1 MEDRR
6 SGPGG
11 LLVHVGSGV
20 TPLPRGEWV
29 IGRAPESDVR
39 LDDDRVS
46 RRHAVV
52 RYGPEG
58 WELTDGGS
66 LNGIWLAGR
75 QLQRMPVPP
84 GGVTVLVG
92 GKDGVP
98 VRLAPDRTRSAP
110 GPAGPGDPARR
121 HDPAPGTSPAGVRF
135 QEVTPEW
142 TGWASSSGSQAEAD
156 PGPVPD
162 QGPAERL
169 RAFVRHAVEA
179 ARPHRRRPGDD
190 G

>member
-11 LLVHVGSGV
+11 LLVHVGSST

-29 IGRAPESDVR
+29 IGRAPESDV
-39 LDDDRVS
+39 LIDDDRVS

-58 WELTDGGS
+58 WELRDGGS

-75 QLQRMPVPP
+75 QVQRIPVPP

-92 GKDGVP
+92 GKDGV
-98 VRLAPDRTRSAP
+98 
-110 GPAGPGDPARR
+110 
-121 HDPAPGTSPAGVRF
+121 
-135 QEVTPEW
+135 
-142 TGWASSSGSQAEAD
+142 
-156 PGPVPD
+156 
-162 QGPAERL
+162 
-169 RAFVRHAVEA
+169 RAVSYTHLTLPTKRIV
-179 ARPHRRRPGDD
+179 
-190 G
+190 

>member
-6 SGPGG
+6 SGQGG
-11 LLVHVGSGV
+11 LLVHVGPAA

-29 IGRAPESDVR
+29 IGRGPDADVR
-39 LDDDRVS
+39 IDDDRVS

-52 RYGPEG
+52 RHGPEG
-58 WELTDGGS
+58 WEITDGGS

-75 QLQRMPVPP
+75 QLQRIPVPP

-98 VRLAPDRTRSAP
+98 VRFVPDRTRSAP
-110 GPAGPGDPARR
+110 GPAGPGDAAPGPA
-121 HDPAPGTSPAGVRF
+121 PAPGTSPAGVRF

-142 TGWASSSGSQAEAD
+142 KGWVTPDPAEPLEPAEE
-156 PGPVPD
+156 PGPA
-162 QGPAERL
+162 GRL
-169 RAFVRHAVEA
+169 RAFLRHAVDA
-179 ARPHRRRPGDD
+179 ARPKGRRPGDPD
-190 G
+190 PS